1 MATPT
6 IDLSDT
12 LSWAKLLS
20 NTPSWATPR
29 TGEIREVIKWWE
41 AQNIPWQ
48 IVRELRRRSSNVNH
62 GQYAT
67 VNVVTDFKN
76 QHEKYRGPLTPWVRA
91 FSNGTGNV
99 VNQTIPTSTYLYK
112 NGQLPVYHGFL
123 LQGGDGFDNAYG
135 YKRQG
140 NVLVED
146 KAIIGYQSD
155 GAPHYI
161 DPKYRTAYSYN
172 NQDNNPQFPQ
182 NSAVPSVLLPPGIT
196 SVQVRTNKDMMSTAT
211 IQWKCYGLAQLEY
224 MMPFWLSPKINVFLE
239 FGWNLYNDAS
249 LLELNN
255 EDKCYDLI
263 LRPEMALEQY
273 YNSFGNYGLITGI
286 ISKYNFS
293 TDDGFVYTCNTEIT
307 SRQAMYSG
315 FRVDN
320 PTVTDNEDGTTTEY
334 VDLKE
339 CLTTYLP
346 FIKQVMEDKANFINY
361 IVKNADRLLATNK
374 KGAKDKQK
382 SKQVA
387 SELGLRQDNK
397 KPLRVFYNGKL
408 ENRIFM
414 GRYESV
420 YGDYKLPTP
429 PDKVDNTI
437 SAAKRT
443 VLGLA
448 SYFSQNAE
456 DVLTQSLVNTDE
468 DGVPSRRDPIKY
480 GIASDPRYKGREII
494 SFADKDTDFDFEEDG
509 NDEVWF
515 QMDFVFELINL
526 FCSEV
531 KTKNNKIDISDFIV
545 SAHPNLI
552 SCDRNVLI
560 PNSIAPK
567 INMGVKPGK
576 IDDSNVQKKRRDGY
590 LDSVDVESNPFLTQ
604 YYARNYE
611 SDINAGEAIEKNRST
626 KNKAVNNVDFGI
638 WRAARK
644 AKNTFKTSFAVRDD
658 LDVLINKLYYK
669 LGGHSAK
676 SAAFPFKETITIGT
690 RTYQAYYHGYFKH
703 IYISKSKLI
712 GIGKDGSI
720 KTLQQMVN
728 QILNVV
734 NESVDNFWKFEV
746 VENPQ
751 GGMAIIDKNLTVPQ
765 GTDLYQFDIG
775 STNGVIKK
783 FSFDVNMTN
792 EQVNQV
798 LYGSG
803 QNAANIA
810 NEVAKAAGDTTTT
823 FDQKRTK
830 ITQIGRGIPAIAF
843 TDRFESRQL
852 RDRINEKLMKLDRD
866 EKASQAAEK
875 LAQNK
880 PNATTSP
887 PQDDDRVPHGPIVDK
902 NEAIRQLQTHGKQ
915 SDEVLVM
922 RIRAVTTN
930 ENIYGP
936 IVSNDAGT
944 WTVVGKALISN
955 SGGIDETQSLNQVA
969 FGWVYLNLPSGMK
982 GKLREMLD
990 DGDTKNNTARYA
1002 GPADNFTL
1010 SLTLDGIMGFRM
1022 FQHFSV
1028 SNLPKPYVPGNVIFM
1043 ITEVEHQLNA
1053 GKWETVVTAML
1064 KPANDRLFNY
1074 IPI

>member
-6 IDLSDT
+6 IN
-12 LSWAKLLS
+12 LS

-29 TGEIREVIKWWE
+29 TGEIREEIRWWE

-112 NGQLPVYHGFL
+112 NGQLPVYEGFL
-123 LQGGDGFDNAYG
+123 LQGGGGFDNAYG

-146 KAIIGYQSD
+146 KAIIGYQAN

-182 NSAVPSVLLPPGIT
+182 NSAVPSVLPPPGIT

-239 FGWNLYNDAS
+239 FGWNLYNNAS
-249 LLELNN
+249 LLDLDDVN
-255 EDKCYDLI
+255 KCYELI
-263 LRPEMALEQY
+263 LRPEKALEQY

-293 TDDGFVYTCNTEIT
+293 TDDGFVYTCNTDII

-334 VDLKE
+334 VDFKE

-346 FIKQVMEDKANFINY
+346 FIKEVVQQNANYVNY
-361 IVKNADRLLATNK
+361 IIKNADTLITKNK
-374 KGAKDKQK
+374 KEAKDIQK
-382 SKQVA
+382 SAQVDA
-387 SELGLRQDNK
+387 INK
-397 KPLRVFYNGKL
+397 LPPPSVDALLSATERREFYGGKP

-420 YGDYKLPTP
+420 YGKYKLPT
-429 PDKVDNTI
+429 
-437 SAAKRT
+437 A
-443 VLGLA
+443 GLA
-448 SYFSQNAE
+448 PAAVAAAAASRRVGGGGTAPFG
-456 DVLTQSLVNTDE
+456 
-468 DGVPSRRDPIKY
+468 GVGGGGGGSGFYSVQQPSRRDAIEY
-480 GIASDPRYKGREII
+480 GSATDGRKII

-509 NDEVWF
+509 NDEVWV
-515 QMDFVFELINL
+515 QMDFVFELLNL
-526 FCSEV
+526 FCSEE
-531 KTKNNKIDISDFIV
+531 TTQNNKIDIDEFIV

-560 PNSIAPK
+560 PNPIAPK
-567 INMGVKPGK
+567 INMGARPTAATPVKKG
-576 IDDSNVQKKRRDGY
+576 RDGY
-590 LDSVDVESNPFLTQ
+590 LDSTDATSNPFLTQ
-604 YYARNYE
+604 YYASEYTRR
-611 SDINAGEAIEKNRST
+611 IAAGEKQEKENKST
-626 KNKAVNNVDFGI
+626 TNNAVNNVDFGI
-638 WRAARK
+638 WKAAKK
-644 AKNTFKTSFAVRDD
+644 AKNTFKTFGAPRDD
-658 LDVLINKLYYK
+658 LDVLINKLYYEI
-669 LGGHSAK
+669 GQQPAG
-676 SAAFPFKETITIGT
+676 SAAFPFKTDKTVPKVPVGT
-690 RTYQAYYHGYFKH
+690 QKYRTYQAYYHGYFKH

-712 GIGKDGSI
+712 EIGNDSSI

-728 QILNVV
+728 KILNVI

-751 GGMAIIDKNLTVPQ
+751 GGMAIIDKNLIMPR

-803 QNAANIA
+803 QNADNVA
-810 NEVAKAAGDTTTT
+810 NELAKAVGDKTKTVA
-823 FDQKRTK
+823 QKRTK
-830 ITQIGRGIPAIAF
+830 ITQIGSGIPAIAF
-843 TDRFESRQL
+843 TDRFEALELQRT
-852 RDRINEKLMKLDRD
+852 I
-866 EKASQAAEK
+866 AEK
-875 LAQNK
+875 LKQLAAQEKLEQKKSNTNT
-880 PNATTSP
+880 PTLVDAGGA
-887 PQDDDRVPHGPIVDK
+887 PHGPLVER

-915 SDEVLVM
+915 SSEVLVM
-922 RIRAVTTN
+922 RIRAKTAN
-930 ENIYGP
+930 EDIYGP
-936 IVSNDAGT
+936 VES
-944 WTVVGKALISN
+944 AL
-955 SGGIDETQSLNQVA
+955 
-969 FGWVYLNLPSGMK
+969 FGWVYLNLPSSMK

-1002 GPADNFTL
+1002 GPSDNFTL

-1043 ITEVEHQLNA
+1043 VTEVEHQLNA
-1053 GKWETVVTAML
+1053 GKWETVVTALL

>member
-1 MATPT
+1 MATPN
-6 IDLSDT
+6 
-12 LSWAKLLS
+12 LS

-29 TGEIREVIKWWE
+29 TGEIREEIRWWE

-48 IVRELRRRSSNVNH
+48 IVRELRRRSNSVNL

-112 NGQLPVYHGFL
+112 NGQLPVYEGFL

-146 KAIIGYQSD
+146 KAIIGYQAN
-155 GAPHYI
+155 GEPHYI
-161 DPKYRTAYSYN
+161 DTKYRTAYWYN
-172 NQDNNPQFPQ
+172 NQDNNSQFPQ
-182 NSAVPSVLLPPGIT
+182 NSVVPPILPPPGIT
-196 SVQVRTNKDMMSTAT
+196 SVQIRTNKDMMSTAT

-239 FGWNLYNDAS
+239 FGWNLYNNAS
-249 LLELNN
+249 LLDLNS
-255 EDKCYDLI
+255 EDKCYELI

-286 ISKYNFS
+286 ISKYNFN
-293 TDDGFVYTCNTEIT
+293 TDDGFVYTCNTEII

-320 PTVTDNEDGTTTEY
+320 PTVTDNQDGTTQEY
-334 VDLKE
+334 VNLKE

-346 FIKQVMEDKANFINY
+346 FIKQVVEDRANYMDY
-361 IVKNADRLLATNK
+361 IIKNADKLLATNK
-374 KGAKDKQK
+374 KDAKNKQK
-382 SKQVA
+382 SKQVNA
-387 SELGLRQDNK
+387 VMGVPQDNK
-397 KPLRVFYNGKL
+397 KSQLTFYNGKP
-408 ENRIFM
+408 ENRIFI

-420 YGDYKLPTP
+420 YGNYKLPTP
-429 PDKVDNTI
+429 PDKVDNAI
-437 SAAKRT
+437 SAAKRAG
-443 VLGLA
+443 LGLA
-448 SYFSQNAE
+448 SYFSQDAE
-456 DVLTQSLVNTDE
+456 DALTQSYIDTDE
-468 DGVPSRRDPIKY
+468 NGVPSRRDPIEY
-480 GIASDPRYKGREII
+480 GSTSDPHFQNRKII
-494 SFADKDTDFDFEEDG
+494 SFADKDTDFDVVEDA

-526 FCSEV
+526 FCSEK

-567 INMGVKPGK
+567 INIGITPGK
-576 IDDSNVQKKRRDGY
+576 PVGVGQKRRDGY
-590 LDSVDVESNPFLTQ
+590 LDSVDATSNPFLVQ
-604 YYARNYE
+604 YYTRNYD
-611 SDINAGEAIEKNRST
+611 SDIKAGEEIEKNKST
-626 KNKAVNNVDFGI
+626 KNKAVNNVDFVA
-638 WRAARK
+638 WKAARK
-644 AKNTFKTSFAVRDD
+644 AKNTFKTMIAARDD
-658 LDVLINKLYYK
+658 LDSLINKLYYQ
-669 LGGHSAK
+669 LGSKKQMSA
-676 SAAFPFKETITIGT
+676 SFPFKEKKVIGT

-703 IYISKSKLI
+703 IYISKSKLVE
-712 GIGKDGSI
+712 IGKDGSI

-728 QILNVV
+728 KILNVI
-734 NESVDNFWKFEV
+734 NESVDNFWNFEV

-783 FSFDVNMTN
+783 FNFDVNMTN

-810 NEVAKAAGDTTTT
+810 NEVAKVAGDTTTT
-823 FDQKRTK
+823 FDQRRTK
-830 ITQIGRGIPAIAF
+830 ITQLGRGIPAIAF

-852 RDRINEKLMKLDRD
+852 RDKITEKLMKLY
-866 EKASQAAEK
+866 EEEK
-875 LAQNK
+875 LAQNN

-887 PQDDDRVPHGPIVDK
+887 PQDNDVVPHGPIVDK

-915 SDEVLVM
+915 SDDVLVM
-922 RIRAVTTN
+922 RIRAVTAN

-936 IVSNDAGT
+936 IVSNDAGK
-944 WTVVGKALISN
+944 WDIAAKALVSN
-955 SGGIDETQSLNQVA
+955 SGGIDETQSLNQAV
-969 FGWVYLNLPSGMK
+969 FGWVYLNLPSSMK

-1022 FQHFSV
+1022 FQHFSI

-1053 GKWETVVTAML
+1053 GKWETVVTALL

>member
-6 IDLSDT
+6 IN
-12 LSWAKLLS
+12 LS

-29 TGEIREVIKWWE
+29 TDEIREEIRWWE

-91 FSNGTGNV
+91 FSNGTGQV
-99 VNQTIPTSTYLYK
+99 INQTIPTSTYLYK
-112 NGQLPVYHGFL
+112 NGQPYIYDGFL
-123 LQGGDGFDNAYG
+123 LQGGVGFDNAYG

-146 KAIIGYQSD
+146 KAIIGYQANGD
-155 GAPHYI
+155 PHYI
-161 DPKYRTAYSYN
+161 DTKYRTAYWYN
-172 NQDNNPQFPQ
+172 NQDNNSQFPQ
-182 NSAVPSVLLPPGIT
+182 NSVVPPILPPPGIT
-196 SVQVRTNKDMMSTAT
+196 SVQVRTNKDMMGTAT

-239 FGWNLYNDAS
+239 FGWNLYNNVS
-249 LLELNN
+249 LLDLNN
-255 EDKCYDLI
+255 RDKCYELI
-263 LRPEMALEQY
+263 LRPEMALERY

-286 ISKYNFS
+286 ISKYNFN
-293 TDDGFVYTCNTEIT
+293 TDDGFVYTCNTEII

-320 PTVTDNEDGTTTEY
+320 PTVTDNQDGTTTEY
-334 VDLKE
+334 VNLKE
-339 CLTTYLP
+339 CLTTYLS
-346 FIKQVMEDKANFINY
+346 FIKQVVENRANYMDY
-361 IVKNADRLLATNK
+361 IIKNADRLLATNQL
-374 KGAKDKQK
+374 AT
-382 SKQVA
+382 V
-387 SELGLRQDNK
+387 LGVPQDNK
-397 KPLRVFYNGKL
+397 KPQRGFYNGKP

-420 YGDYKLPTP
+420 YGNYKLPTP
-429 PDKVDNTI
+429 PSKLANTKTYATQGFLAIASNFSQAAEDKLVKI
-437 SAAKRT
+437 SAP
-443 VLGLA
+443 
-448 SYFSQNAE
+448 E
-456 DVLTQSLVNTDE
+456 
-468 DGVPSRRDPIKY
+468 PSRRDPIKY
-480 GIASDPRYKGREII
+480 GSASDRHFQNREII
-494 SFADKDTDFDFEEDG
+494 SFADKDTDFDFVEDA

-526 FCSEV
+526 FCSE
-531 KTKNNKIDISDFIV
+531 KTTKNNKIDISDFIV

-560 PNSIAPK
+560 PNSLAPK
-567 INMGVKPGK
+567 INMGVNPGK
-576 IDDSNVQKKRRDGY
+576 PVGAGQKRRDGY
-590 LDSVDVESNPFLTQ
+590 LDSVDAASNPFLTQ
-604 YYARNYE
+604 YYASNY
-611 SDINAGEAIEKNRST
+611 DFQIKAGEATEKNLST
-626 KNKAVNNVDFGI
+626 TNNAEDFGI
-638 WRAARK
+638 WKAARK

-658 LDVLINKLYYK
+658 LDVLINKLYYQ
-669 LGGHSAK
+669 LGSQKQMSA
-676 SAAFPFKETITIGT
+676 SFPFKETKVIGT
-690 RTYQAYYHGYFKH
+690 RTYQKYYHGYFKH

-712 GIGKDGSI
+712 EIGNDGSI

-728 QILNVV
+728 KILNVI
-734 NESVDNFWKFEV
+734 NESVDNFWNFEV

-798 LYGSG
+798 LYNSG

-810 NEVAKAAGDTTTT
+810 NDVAKAAGDTTTT
-823 FDQKRTK
+823 YAQKQAKIKEQYDTVDK
-830 ITQIGRGIPAIAF
+830 ITQVGRGVPAIAF
-843 TDRFESRQL
+843 TDRFESRTL
-852 RDRINEKLMKLDRD
+852 RDMIAKKLEQL
-866 EKASQAAEK
+866 AAEEK
-875 LAQNK
+875 LAQNN
-880 PNATTSP
+880 PNATRSP
-887 PQDDDRVPHGPIVDK
+887 AEADSGVPHGPIIDK

-915 SDEVLVM
+915 SHDVLVM
-922 RIRAVTTN
+922 RIRAAAVG
-930 ENIYGP
+930 EDIYGP
-936 IVSNDAGT
+936 IVEATAGKYDIFFA
-944 WTVVGKALISN
+944 GLISN
-955 SGGIDETQSLNQVA
+955 SGGSDEALSVNQAA
-969 FGWVYLNLPSGMK
+969 FGWVYLNLPSSMK

-1002 GPADNFTL
+1002 GPSDNFTL

-1022 FQHFSV
+1022 FQHFSI

-1043 ITEVEHQLNA
+1043 INEVEHQLNA
-1053 GKWETVVTAML
+1053 GKWETVVTAQL

>member
-6 IDLSDT
+6 ID
-12 LSWAKLLS
+12 LS

-29 TGEIREVIKWWE
+29 TGEIREEIRWWE

-99 VNQTIPTSTYLYK
+99 VNKTMPTSTYLYK

-123 LQGGDGFDNAYG
+123 LQGGAGFDNAYG

-161 DPKYRTAYSYN
+161 DPKYRTAYWYN

-182 NSAVPSVLLPPGIT
+182 NSVVSPVLPPPGIT

-239 FGWNLYNDAS
+239 FGWNLYNNAS
-249 LLELNN
+249 LLDLNN
-255 EDKCYDLI
+255 VNKCYELI

-293 TDDGFVYTCNTEIT
+293 TDDGFVYTCNTDII

-320 PTVTDNEDGTTTEY
+320 PTVTDNEDGKTTEY
-334 VDLKE
+334 VDFKE

-346 FIKQVMEDKANFINY
+346 FIKEVVQQKANYVNFI
-361 IVKNADRLLATNK
+361 IENADTLITKNK
-374 KGAKDKQK
+374 KEAKDIQK
-382 SKQVA
+382 SAQVDA
-387 SELGLRQDNK
+387 INKLPPPSADQLRARTERRQFYDG
-397 KPLRVFYNGKL
+397 KP

-420 YGDYKLPTP
+420 YGNYKLPLP
-429 PDKVDNTI
+429 PVRRFVAPSLGPGTT
-437 SAAKRT
+437 AAQIAAAVQPPSSRDAIEYGSVT
-443 VLGLA
+443 GGR
-448 SYFSQNAE
+448 F
-456 DVLTQSLVNTDE
+456 
-468 DGVPSRRDPIKY
+468 DGRN
-480 GIASDPRYKGREII
+480 II

-509 NDEVWF
+509 NEEVWV
-515 QMDFVFELINL
+515 QMDFVFELLNL
-526 FCSEV
+526 FCSEPL
-531 KTKNNKIDISDFIV
+531 TKNNKIDIDEFIV

-560 PNSIAPK
+560 PNPIAPK
-567 INMGVKPGK
+567 INMGVTPAPPDVPAPSAPSAPTSPSRQS
-576 IDDSNVQKKRRDGY
+576 ILAPRPAATAVVLPTPVKRVREGY
-590 LDSVDVESNPFLTQ
+590 LTSLDATSNPFLTQ
-604 YYARNYE
+604 YYASEYTRRIA
-611 SDINAGEAIEKNRST
+611 DGEKQEKENKST
-626 KNKAVNNVDFGI
+626 TNNAVNNVDFGI
-638 WRAARK
+638 WKAAKK
-644 AKNTFKTSFAVRDD
+644 AKTTFKTLGAPRDD
-658 LDVLINKLYYK
+658 LDVLINKLYYQIGK
-669 LGGHSAK
+669 IAVGTAS
-676 SAAFPFKETITIGT
+676 FPFKEAKPIGT

-712 GIGKDGSI
+712 AIGNDGSI

-728 QILNVV
+728 KILNVI

-751 GGMAIIDKNLTVPQ
+751 GGMAIIDKNLIMPR

-803 QNAANIA
+803 QNADNVA
-810 NEVAKAAGDTTTT
+810 NELAKAVGDKTKTVV
-823 FDQKRTK
+823 QKRTK
-830 ITQIGRGIPAIAF
+830 ITQIGSGIPAIAF
-843 TDRFESRQL
+843 TDRFEALELQRT
-852 RDRINEKLMKLDRD
+852 I
-866 EKASQAAEK
+866 AEK
-875 LAQNK
+875 LKQLAAQEKLEQQKSNTDTPK
-880 PNATTSP
+880 FVDAGGA
-887 PQDDDRVPHGPIVDK
+887 PHGPLVER

-915 SDEVLVM
+915 SSEVLVM
-922 RIRAVTTN
+922 RIRATTAN
-930 ENIYGP
+930 EDLYGR
-936 IVSNDAGT
+936 INANT
-944 WTVVGKALISN
+944 L
-955 SGGIDETQSLNQVA
+955 
-969 FGWVYLNLPSGMK
+969 FGWVYLNLPSSMK

-1002 GPADNFTL
+1002 GPSDNFTL

-1022 FQHFSV
+1022 FQHFSI

-1053 GKWETVVTAML
+1053 GKWETVVTALL
-1064 KPANDRLFNY
+1064 KPANDRSFNY

>member
-6 IDLSDT
+6 ID
-12 LSWAKLLS
+12 LS

-29 TGEIREVIKWWE
+29 TGEIREEIRWWE

-112 NGQLPVYHGFL
+112 NGQLPEYHGFL

-182 NSAVPSVLLPPGIT
+182 NSAVPSILPPPGIT

-239 FGWNLYNDAS
+239 FGWNLYNNAS
-249 LLELNN
+249 LLDLNN
-255 EDKCYDLI
+255 VNKCYELI

-293 TDDGFVYTCNTEIT
+293 TDDGFVYTCNTDII

-334 VDLKE
+334 VDFKE

-346 FIKQVMEDKANFINY
+346 FIKRVVQQNANYVNY
-361 IVKNADRLLATNK
+361 IIKNADTLITKNK
-374 KGAKDKQK
+374 KEAKDIQK
-382 SKQVA
+382 SAQVDA
-387 SELGLRQDNK
+387 INK
-397 KPLRVFYNGKL
+397 LPPPSVDALLSATERREFYGGKP

-420 YGDYKLPTP
+420 YGKYKLPTAGLAP
-429 PDKVDNTI
+429 AAVAA
-437 SAAKRT
+437 SAVAAT
-443 VLGLA
+443 VLLALPVGGLGG
-448 SYFSQNAE
+448 SGFYSVQ
-456 DVLTQSLVNTDE
+456 Q
-468 DGVPSRRDPIKY
+468 PSRRDAIEY
-480 GIASDPRYKGREII
+480 GSALVGPTIEKEAERLLGPTPDRKPGRKII

-509 NDEVWF
+509 NDEVWV
-515 QMDFVFELINL
+515 QMDFVFELLNL
-526 FCSEV
+526 FCSEPL
-531 KTKNNKIDISDFIV
+531 TKNNKIDIDEFIV

-560 PNSIAPK
+560 PNPIAPK
-567 INMGVKPGK
+567 INMGRQTKLATATTLGV
-576 IDDSNVQKKRRDGY
+576 DGY
-590 LDSVDVESNPFLTQ
+590 LQSVDSESNPFLIQ
-604 YYARNYE
+604 YYASSYT
-611 SDINAGEAIEKNRST
+611 SQIAAGEKQEKENKST
-626 KNKAVNNVDFGI
+626 TNNAVNNVDFGI
-638 WRAARK
+638 WKAAKK
-644 AKNTFKTSFAVRDD
+644 AKNTFKTFGAPRDD
-658 LDVLINKLYYK
+658 LDVLINKLYYQI
-669 LGGHSAK
+669 GEIAQGEAS
-676 SAAFPFKETITIGT
+676 FPFKKAKPSGT

-712 GIGKDGSI
+712 EIGNDSSI

-728 QILNVV
+728 KILNVI

-751 GGMAIIDKNLTVPQ
+751 GGMAIIDKNLIMPR

-803 QNAANIA
+803 QNVDNVA
-810 NEVAKAAGDTTTT
+810 NELAKAVGDKTKTVA
-823 FDQKRTK
+823 QKRTK
-830 ITQIGRGIPAIAF
+830 ITQIGSGIPAIAF
-843 TDRFESRQL
+843 TDRFEALELQRT
-852 RDRINEKLMKLDRD
+852 I
-866 EKASQAAEK
+866 AEK
-875 LAQNK
+875 LKQLAAQEKLEQKESNTNTPK
-880 PNATTSP
+880 LVDAGGA
-887 PQDDDRVPHGPIVDK
+887 PHGPLVER

-915 SDEVLVM
+915 SSEVLVM
-922 RIRAVTTN
+922 RIRAYDAGK
-930 ENIYGP
+930 EDPYGP
-936 IVSNDAGT
+936 VEESSYKTQILG
-944 WTVVGKALISN
+944 ISN
-955 SGGIDETQSLNQVA
+955 PFSGTVKTSLA
-969 FGWVYLNLPSGMK
+969 RFGWVYLNLPSSMK

-1002 GPADNFTL
+1002 GPSDNFTL

-1022 FQHFSV
+1022 FQHFSI

-1053 GKWETVVTAML
+1053 GKWETVVTALL

>member
-6 IDLSDT
+6 ID
-12 LSWAKLLS
+12 LS

-29 TGEIREVIKWWE
+29 TGEIREEIRWWE

-112 NGQLPVYHGFL
+112 NGQLPVYEGFL
-123 LQGGDGFDNAYG
+123 LRGGDGFDNAYG

-146 KAIIGYQSD
+146 KAIIGYQAN

-182 NSAVPSVLLPPGIT
+182 NSAVPSVLPPPGIT

-239 FGWNLYNDAS
+239 FGWNLYNNAS
-249 LLELNN
+249 LLDLSDR
-255 EDKCYDLI
+255 DKCYELI
-263 LRPEMALEQY
+263 LQPEKALEQY

-286 ISKYNFS
+286 ISKYNFN
-293 TDDGFVYTCNTEIT
+293 TDDGFVYTCNTDII

-320 PTVTDNEDGTTTEY
+320 PTVTDNQDGTTTEY
-334 VDLKE
+334 VDFKE

-346 FIKQVMEDKANFINY
+346 FIKRVVQQNANYVDY
-361 IVKNADRLLATNK
+361 IIENADTLIAT
-374 KGAKDKQK
+374 KDKQK
-382 SKQVA
+382 SRQVEA
-387 SELGLRQDNK
+387 IDKLPPSAEILQARTERRQ
-397 KPLRVFYNGKL
+397 FYGGNP

-420 YGDYKLPTP
+420 YGNYKLPTAGQLSGQM
-429 PDKVDNTI
+429 DQ
-437 SAAKRT
+437 ARA
-443 VLGLA
+443 
-448 SYFSQNAE
+448 SQNFAGG
-456 DVLTQSLVNTDE
+456 LGGAYQQPQTPPQQ
-468 DGVPSRRDPIKY
+468 PSRRGVIDY
-480 GIASDPRYKGREII
+480 GRAPVRIGEKVGHKII

-509 NDEVWF
+509 NDEVWV
-515 QMDFVFELINL
+515 QMGFVFELINL
-526 FCSEV
+526 FCSEE
-531 KTKNNKIDISDFIV
+531 TTQNNKIDIDEFIV

-560 PNSIAPK
+560 PNPIAPK
-567 INMGVKPGK
+567 INMGARLAETTPVKKG
-576 IDDSNVQKKRRDGY
+576 RDGY
-590 LDSVDVESNPFLTQ
+590 LDSTDATSNPFLTQ
-604 YYARNYE
+604 YYA
-611 SDINAGEAIEKNRST
+611 SDYTRAIEAGLKAEKENKST
-626 KNKAVNNVDFGI
+626 TNNAVNKADSGI

-644 AKNTFKTSFAVRDD
+644 ARATFKTLGAPRDD
-658 LDVLINKLYYK
+658 LDSLINKLYYQIGK
-669 LGGHSAK
+669 ENVS
-676 SAAFPFKETITIGT
+676 SAAFPFKTDEKVLVGPQKY

-712 GIGKDGSI
+712 KIGKDDSI

-728 QILNVV
+728 KILNVI
-734 NESVDNFWKFEV
+734 NESVDNFWSFEV
-746 VENPQ
+746 VENPK
-751 GGMAIIDKNLTVPQ
+751 GGLAIIDKNLIMPQ

-775 STNGVIKK
+775 STSGVIKK

-803 QNAANIA
+803 QNAANIE
-810 NEVAKAAGDTTTT
+810 NEVAKAAGDTSTTLA
-823 FDQKRTK
+823 QKRSK

-843 TDRFESRQL
+843 TDRFESLELQRK
-852 RDRINEKLMKLDRD
+852 IAKKLKELTD
-866 EKASQAAEK
+866 AEK
-875 LAQNK
+875 LR
-880 PNATTSP
+880 SVV
-887 PQDDDRVPHGPIVDK
+887 DDGAPHGPLVDR
-902 NEAIRQLQTHGKQ
+902 NATIRQLQTHGKQ
-915 SDEVLVM
+915 SSEVLVM
-922 RIRAVTTN
+922 RIRAFDETK
-930 ENIYGP
+930 EDIYGP
-936 IVSNDAGT
+936 VEESSYNPRSGT
-944 WTVVGKALISN
+944 VKTPSAL
-955 SGGIDETQSLNQVA
+955 
-969 FGWVYLNLPSGMK
+969 FGWVYLNLPSSMK

-1022 FQHFSV
+1022 FQHFSI

>member
-1 MATPT
+1 MATPKT
-6 IDLSDT
+6 D
-12 LSWAKLLS
+12 LS

-29 TGEIREVIKWWE
+29 TGEIREEIRWWE

-112 NGQLPVYHGFL
+112 NGQLPAYRGFL

-182 NSAVPSVLLPPGIT
+182 NSAVPSVLPPPGIT

-239 FGWNLYNDAS
+239 FGWNLYNNAS

-255 EDKCYDLI
+255 ENKCYELI
-263 LRPEMALEQY
+263 LRPELALEQY

-293 TDDGFVYTCNTEIT
+293 TDDGFVYTCNTDII

-320 PTVTDNEDGTTTEY
+320 PTVTDNQDGTTTEY
-334 VDLKE
+334 VDFKE

-346 FIKQVMEDKANFINY
+346 FIKQVVENRANYMDY
-361 IVKNADRLLATNK
+361 IIKNADKLLATNK

-382 SKQVA
+382 SAQLA
-387 SELGLRQDNK
+387 TMLRVQPDNK
-397 KPLRVFYNGKL
+397 DPLNIFYNGKP

-420 YGDYKLPTP
+420 YGNRKLPIAGQTAGQM
-429 PDKVDNTI
+429 D
-437 SAAKRT
+437 AAR
-443 VLGLA
+443 A
-448 SYFSQNAE
+448 SQNFAGG
-456 DVLTQSLVNTDE
+456 LGGAYIQPQTYTQTPSIS
-468 DGVPSRRDPIKY
+468 GVIKY
-480 GIASDPRYKGREII
+480 GSTTSAKWAGREII
-494 SFADKDTDFDFEEDG
+494 SFADKDTDFDFVEDG

-515 QMDFVFELINL
+515 QMDFVFELLNL
-526 FCSEV
+526 FCSE
-531 KTKNNKIDISDFIV
+531 KTTKNNKIDISDFIV

-552 SCDRNVLI
+552 SCDRDVLI

-567 INMGVKPGK
+567 INMGRQPRTATETRPG
-576 IDDSNVQKKRRDGY
+576 QDGY
-590 LDSVDVESNPFLTQ
+590 LDSVDATSNPFLTQ
-604 YYARNYE
+604 YYA
-611 SDINAGEAIEKNRST
+611 SDYTLAIAAGETAEKST
-626 KNKAVNNVDFGI
+626 TNSAVNNVDSGI

-644 AKNTFKTSFAVRDD
+644 ARTTFKTLGSPRDD
-658 LDVLINKLYYK
+658 LDSLINKLYYQIS
-669 LGGHSAK
+669 GPDVGT
-676 SAAFPFKETITIGT
+676 AAFPFKEKKVIGT

-712 GIGKDGSI
+712 EIGKDGSI

-728 QILNVV
+728 KILNVI

-751 GGMAIIDKNLTVPQ
+751 GGMAIIDKNLIMPQ
-765 GTDLYQFDIG
+765 GTNLYQFDIG
-775 STNGVIKK
+775 STSGVIKK

-810 NEVAKAAGDTTTT
+810 NEVTKVAGDPATTL
-823 FDQKRTK
+823 DQKRIK
-830 ITQIGRGIPAIAF
+830 ITQIGCGIPAIAF

-852 RDRINEKLMKLDRD
+852 RDTIAKKLEQLDK
-866 EKASQAAEK
+866 EEK

-887 PQDDDRVPHGPIVDK
+887 PQDNDRVPHGPIVDK

-915 SDEVLVM
+915 SDDVLVM
-922 RIRAVTTN
+922 RIRAKTAN
-930 ENIYGP
+930 EDIYAP
-936 IVSNDAGT
+936 IEESSYKTQILG
-944 WTVVGKALISN
+944 ISN
-955 SGGIDETQSLNQVA
+955 PFSGTVKTSSAL
-969 FGWVYLNLPSGMK
+969 FGWVYLNLPGSMK

-1043 ITEVEHQLNA
+1043 VTEVEHQLNA
-1053 GKWETVVTAML
+1053 GKWETVVTALL

>member
-6 IDLSDT
+6 IDLS
-12 LSWAKLLS
+12 KI
-20 NTPSWATPR
+20 PSWATPQR
-29 TGEIREVIKWWE
+29 NDIVEEIRWWE

-48 IVRELRRRSSNVNH
+48 MVRELRRRSSNVNH

-91 FSNGTGNV
+91 FSNGTGQV
-99 VNQTIPTSTYLYK
+99 INQTIPTSTYLYK
-112 NGQLPVYHGFL
+112 NGQPKIYDGFL
-123 LQGGDGFDNAYG
+123 LQGGVGFDNAYG

-146 KAIIGYQSD
+146 KAIIGYQANGD
-155 GAPHYI
+155 PHYI
-161 DPKYRTAYSYN
+161 DTKYRNAYWYN
-172 NQDNNPQFPQ
+172 NQDNNAQFPQ
-182 NSAVPSVLLPPGIT
+182 NSVVSPVLPPPGIT

-239 FGWNLYNDAS
+239 FGWNLYNNAS
-249 LLELNN
+249 LLDLNN
-255 EDKCYDLI
+255 ENKCYELI
-263 LRPEMALEQY
+263 LHPEKALEQY

-286 ISKYNFS
+286 ISKYNFN
-293 TDDGFVYTCNTEIT
+293 TDDGFVYTCNTEII

-320 PTVTDNEDGTTTEY
+320 PTVTDNQDGTTTEY
-334 VDLKE
+334 VNLKE

-346 FIKQVMEDKANFINY
+346 FIKQVVEDRANYMDY
-361 IVKNADRLLATNK
+361 IIKNADRLLATNK

-382 SKQVA
+382 SAQLA
-387 SELGLRQDNK
+387 TMLGVPQDNK
-397 KPLRVFYNGKL
+397 EPLRVFYNGKP

-420 YGDYKLPTP
+420 YKSYKLPTAGP
-429 PDKVDNTI
+429 SVGGMDQ
-437 SAAKRT
+437 ARA
-443 VLGLA
+443 
-448 SYFSQNAE
+448 SQNYAGG
-456 DVLTQSLVNTDE
+456 LGGAYQQPQTYTQPPSIS
-468 DGVPSRRDPIKY
+468 GVIKY
-480 GIASDPRYKGREII
+480 GSPTADKWTGREII
-494 SFADKDTDFDFEEDG
+494 SFADKDIDFDAVEDG
-509 NDEVWF
+509 NDEVWY

-526 FCSEV
+526 FCSE
-531 KTKNNKIDISDFIV
+531 KTTKNNKIDISDFIV

-567 INMGVKPGK
+567 INMGLNPRAADGSRPG
-576 IDDSNVQKKRRDGY
+576 RDGY
-590 LDSVDVESNPFLTQ
+590 LDSVDATSNPFLVQ
-604 YYARNYE
+604 YYARNYDK
-611 SDINAGEAIEKNRST
+611 DIKTGEEIEKNLST
-626 KNKAVNNVDFGI
+626 KNKAVNNVDFGV

-644 AKNTFKTSFAVRDD
+644 AKNTFKTLGAVRDD
-658 LDVLINKLYYK
+658 LDSLINKLYYQI
-669 LGGHSAK
+669 GGADVGTAS
-676 SAAFPFKETITIGT
+676 FPFKEKKVIGT

-703 IYISKSKLI
+703 IYISKSRLI
-712 GIGKDGSI
+712 EIGKDDAI

-728 QILNVV
+728 KILNVV

-751 GGMAIIDKNLTVPQ
+751 GGLAIIDKNLTVPQ

-783 FSFDVNMTN
+783 VSFDVNMTN

-803 QNAANIA
+803 QNAVNIA
-810 NEVAKAAGDTTTT
+810 NEVAKAAGDTATTYA
-823 FDQKRTK
+823 QKRTK
-830 ITQIGRGIPAIAF
+830 ITQVGQGVPAIAF

-852 RDRINEKLMKLDRD
+852 LDAIAKKLEQLDK
-866 EKASQAAEK
+866 EEK
-875 LAQNK
+875 LAQNN
-880 PNATTSP
+880 PNSTTSP
-887 PQDDDRVPHGPIVDK
+887 PQDNDRVPHGPIVDK

-915 SDEVLVM
+915 SDDVLVM
-922 RIRAVTTN
+922 RIRAKTAN
-930 ENIYGP
+930 EDIYGP
-936 IVSNDAGT
+936 VEESSYKTQILG
-944 WTVVGKALISN
+944 ISN
-955 SGGIDETQSLNQVA
+955 PFSGTVKTSSAL
-969 FGWVYLNLPSGMK
+969 FGWVYLNLPNNMK

-1010 SLTLDGIMGFRM
+1010 SLTFDGIMGFRM
-1022 FQHFSV
+1022 FQHFSI

-1043 ITEVEHQLNA
+1043 ITEVEHQLNT

-1074 IPI
+1074 IPV

>member
-6 IDLSDT
+6 IN
-12 LSWAKLLS
+12 LS

-29 TGEIREVIKWWE
+29 TGEIREEIRWWE

-91 FSNGTGNV
+91 FSNGTGQV
-99 VNQTIPTSTYLYK
+99 INQTIPTSTYLYK
-112 NGQLPVYHGFL
+112 NGQPYVYDGFL

-140 NVLVED
+140 NVLAED
-146 KAIIGYQSD
+146 KAIIGYQANGD
-155 GAPHYI
+155 PHYI
-161 DPKYRTAYSYN
+161 DTKYRTSYWYN
-172 NQDNNPQFPQ
+172 NQDNNSQFPQ
-182 NSAVPSVLLPPGIT
+182 NSAVPPVLPPPGIT
-196 SVQVRTNKDMMSTAT
+196 SVNVRTNKDMMSTAT

-239 FGWNLYNDAS
+239 FGWNLYNNAS
-249 LLELNN
+249 LLDLNSV
-255 EDKCYDLI
+255 DKCYELI
-263 LRPEMALEQY
+263 LRPELALEQY

-286 ISKYNFS
+286 ISKYNFN
-293 TDDGFVYTCNTEIT
+293 TDDGFVYTCNTDII

-320 PTVTDNEDGTTTEY
+320 PTVTDNQDGTTTEY
-334 VDLKE
+334 VNLKE

-346 FIKQVMEDKANFINY
+346 FIKQVVEDRANYMDY

-374 KGAKDKQK
+374 KDAKDKQK
-382 SKQVA
+382 SKQIETA
-387 SELGLRQDNK
+387 LGVPQNNK
-397 KPLRVFYNGKL
+397 KPLRTFYNGKP

-420 YGDYKLPTP
+420 YGNSKLPTP

-437 SAAKRT
+437 TYAKRAG
-443 VLGLA
+443 LGIA
-448 SYFSQNAE
+448 SYFSQEA
-456 DVLTQSLVNTDE
+456 DDKLTQSFVAADA
-468 DGVPSRRDPIKY
+468 SRRDPIKY
-480 GIASDPRYKGREII
+480 GSASDPNFRNREII
-494 SFADKDTDFDFEEDG
+494 SFADKDIDFDAAEDA

-526 FCSEV
+526 FCSE
-531 KTKNNKIDISDFIV
+531 KTTKNNKIDISDFIV
-545 SAHPNLI
+545 SGHPNLM

-567 INMGVKPGK
+567 INIGVNPGK
-576 IDDSNVQKKRRDGY
+576 PVGAGQKRRDGY
-590 LDSVDVESNPFLTQ
+590 LDSVDATSNPFLVQ
-604 YYARNYE
+604 YYARNYDN
-611 SDINAGEAIEKNRST
+611 DIKAGEEIEKNRST
-626 KNKAVNNVDFGI
+626 KNKAVNNVDFSA
-638 WRAARK
+638 WKAAKK
-644 AKNTFKTSFAVRDD
+644 AKNTFKTMIAARDD
-658 LDVLINKLYYK
+658 LDSLINKLYYQ
-669 LGGHSAK
+669 LGSKKQMSA
-676 SAAFPFKETITIGT
+676 SFPFKETKVIGT

-712 GIGKDGSI
+712 EIGKDGSI

-728 QILNVV
+728 KILNVI
-734 NESVDNFWKFEV
+734 NESVDNFWNFEV

-751 GGMAIIDKNLTVPQ
+751 GGMAIIDKNLTVAQ

-810 NEVAKAAGDTTTT
+810 NDVAKAAGDTTTT
-823 FDQKRTK
+823 YAQKQAKIKEQYDTVAK
-830 ITQIGRGIPAIAF
+830 ITQIGRGVPAIAF

-852 RDRINEKLMKLDRD
+852 RDMIAKKLEQL
-866 EKASQAAEK
+866 AAEEK
-875 LAQNK
+875 LAQNN
-880 PNATTSP
+880 PNSTTSP
-887 PQDDDRVPHGPIVDK
+887 PQVDNGAPHGPIVDK
-902 NEAIRQLQTHGKQ
+902 NEEIRQLQTHGKQ

-936 IVSNDAGT
+936 IVSNNAGT
-944 WTVVGKALISN
+944 WTVAAKALISN

-969 FGWVYLNLPSGMK
+969 FGWVYLNLPSNMK

-1022 FQHFSV
+1022 FQHFSI

-1043 ITEVEHQLNA
+1043 VTEVEHQLNA
-1053 GKWETVVTAML
+1053 GKWETVVTALL

>member
-1 MATPT
+1 MAT
-6 IDLSDT
+6 IN
-12 LSWAKLLS
+12 LS

-29 TGEIREVIKWWE
+29 TGEIREEIRWWE

-99 VNQTIPTSTYLYK
+99 INQTIPTSTYLYK

-123 LQGGDGFDNAYG
+123 MQGGDGFDNAYG

-146 KAIIGYQSD
+146 KAIIGYQANGD
-155 GAPHYI
+155 PHYI

-172 NQDNNPQFPQ
+172 NQDNNRQFPQ
-182 NSAVPSVLLPPGIT
+182 NSVVPPILPPPGIT

-239 FGWNLYNDAS
+239 FGWNLYNNAS
-249 LLELNN
+249 LLDLNSV
-255 EDKCYDLI
+255 EKCYELI
-263 LRPEMALEQY
+263 LRPELALEQY

-286 ISKYNFS
+286 ISKYNFN
-293 TDDGFVYTCNTEIT
+293 TEDGFVYTCNTEII

-320 PTVTDNEDGTTTEY
+320 PTVTDNADGTTTEY

-346 FIKQVMEDKANFINY
+346 FIKQVVEDRANYMDY
-361 IVKNADRLLATNK
+361 IIKNADRLLATNK
-374 KGAKDKQK
+374 TDAKIKQK
-382 SKQVA
+382 SKQVEA
-387 SELGLRQDNK
+387 GSGLPHDNK
-397 KPLRVFYNGKL
+397 KSPYTFYNGKP
-408 ENRIFM
+408 ENRIFI

-420 YGDYKLPTP
+420 YGNYKLPTP
-429 PDKVDNTI
+429 PDKVDNAI
-437 SAAKRT
+437 SSAKRA
-443 VLGLA
+443 GLAIA
-448 SYFSQNAE
+448 SYFSQEYE
-456 DVLTQSLVNTDE
+456 DELTKLYINTDE
-468 DGVPSRRDPIKY
+468 NGEPSRRDPIKY
-480 GIASDPRYKGREII
+480 GSASDPHFRNREII
-494 SFADKDTDFDFEEDG
+494 SFADKDTDFDAEENT

-526 FCSEV
+526 FCSE
-531 KTKNNKIDISDFIV
+531 KTTKNNKIDISDFIV

-567 INMGVKPGK
+567 INIGVNPGP
-576 IDDSNVQKKRRDGY
+576 IVPGDEQKKRRDGY
-590 LDSVDVESNPFLTQ
+590 LDSVDAAANPFLTQ
-604 YYARNYE
+604 YYARNYD
-611 SDINAGEAIEKNRST
+611 SDIKAGEEIEKNKST
-626 KNKAVNNVDFGI
+626 KNKAVNNVDFAA
-638 WRAARK
+638 WKAARK
-644 AKNTFKTSFAVRDD
+644 AKNTFKTMIAARDD
-658 LDVLINKLYYK
+658 LDSLINKLYYQ
-669 LGGHSAK
+669 LGSKKQMSA
-676 SAAFPFKETITIGT
+676 SFPFKEKKVIGT

-703 IYISKSKLI
+703 IYISKSRLI
-712 GIGKDGSI
+712 EIGKDGSI
-720 KTLQQMVN
+720 KTLQQMIN
-728 QILNVV
+728 KILNVI
-734 NESVDNFWKFEV
+734 NESVDNFWNFEV
-746 VENPQ
+746 VENPK
-751 GGMAIIDKNLTVPQ
+751 GGMAIIDKNLTMPQ

-775 STNGVIKK
+775 STSGVIKK

-792 EQVNQV
+792 DQVNQV

-830 ITQIGRGIPAIAF
+830 ITQIGRGIPAVAF

-852 RDRINEKLMKLDRD
+852 RNKITEKLMKLDRD
-866 EKASQAAEK
+866 EKLYNEEK

-880 PNATTSP
+880 LNATTSP
-887 PQDDDRVPHGPIVDK
+887 PQDDDGVPHGPINDK
-902 NEAIRQLQTHGKQ
+902 NESIRQLQTHGKQ
-915 SDEVLVM
+915 SDDVLVM
-922 RIRAVTTN
+922 RIRAVTAD

-936 IVSNDAGT
+936 IVSNDAG
-944 WTVVGKALISN
+944 KFDIFYASLISN
-955 SGGIDETQSLNQVA
+955 SGGIDETQSLNQAA
-969 FGWVYLNLPSGMK
+969 FGWVYLNLPSSMK

-1022 FQHFSV
+1022 FQHFAI

-1053 GKWETVVTAML
+1053 GKWETVVTALL